1 MIDPIVAW
9 DVWSAGGARRGS
21 LANRQVQRLR
31 KLVAYARLHSPV
43 YEELYRAVPD
53 DSVRLADLPPVSK
66 GRLMPH
72 FDRWVTDPS
81 VTYQA
86 AEAFAA
92 DRGRIGALLDGH
104 WAVWKTS
111 GTSGEMGLF
120 VHDREALGVY
130 EALFATRAW
139 PAVAATPEALGLVSH
154 GARMACVLAN
164 EDHFAGIATWRH
176 QARMYPWLAPLMR
189 DFSVM
194 TPMPA
199 LIQQLN
205 AWDPGQLVAYPSV
218 LSLLAEEREQG
229 YLRIAPG
236 IVIAGGETL
245 ERSDRIRI
253 EQAFGARVL
262 NVYACSEADYVA
274 FGCHH
279 GWLHINDDWMI
290 LEPVDH
296 AYRPVDPGT
305 ASHTALLTN
314 LANRAQPVIRYDLND
329 SVTVKPEPCS
339 CGSHLTAIRV
349 EGRRNEVLRFTG
361 EDGFEIKVLP
371 LAIGTAVER
380 VVGLRQYQLVQTAAD
395 AVTLRVSAKRQA
407 DPATVGRTAA
417 EAVSAYLATQGAGNV
432 KVAIAQ
438 ESPVSDAVSGKLHA
452 VVPFR

>member
-9 DVWSAGGARRGS
+9 DVWSAGGAGPEG
-21 LANRQVQRLR
+21 LADRQMQRLR
-31 KLVAYARLHSPV
+31 KLVAYARQHSPV
-43 YEELYRAVPD
+43 YQELYRAVPGD
-53 DSVRLADLPPVSK
+53 RVRLADLPPVSK
-66 GRLMPH
+66 AQLMPH
-72 FDRWVTDPS
+72 FDRWVTDPA

-92 DRGRIGALLDGH
+92 DRARIGALLDGH

-120 VHDREALGVY
+120 VHDRHALGVY

-139 PAVAATPEALGLVSH
+139 PAVAATPAALGLVSH

-164 EDHFAGIATWRH
+164 EDHFAGIATWRQ

-218 LSLLAEEREQG
+218 LSLLAEAREQG
-229 YLRIAPG
+229 RLRIAPG

-245 ERSDRIRI
+245 EPTDRVRI
-253 EQAFGARVL
+253 ERAFGARVL

-274 FGCHH
+274 FGCDH
-279 GWLHINDDWMI
+279 GWLHVNQDWMI
-290 LEPVDH
+290 LEPVDR

-305 ASHTALLTN
+305 ASHTVLLTN
-314 LANRAQPVIRYDLND
+314 LANRAQPVIRYDLHD
-329 SVTVKPEPCS
+329 SVTVKPEPCP
-339 CGSHLTAIRV
+339 CGSPLAAIRV
-349 EGRRNEVLRFTG
+349 EGRRNEVLRFTDAG
-361 EDGFEIKVLP
+361 GLEIKVLP
-371 LAIGTAVER
+371 LAIGSAVER
-380 VVGLRQYQLVQTAAD
+380 VGGLRQYQLVQTAAD
-395 AVTLRVSAKRQA
+395 AVSIRVSAKPDA
-407 DPATVGRTAA
+407 DPALVGRAA
-417 EAVSAYLATQGAGNV
+417 AQTVRAYLAAQGAGAV
-432 KVAIAQ
+432 KVGVAQ
-438 ESPVSDAVSGKLHA
+438 EPPISDAVSGKFHA
-452 VVPFR
+452 VVPLR